1 MTWTKL
7 SDDHFDRAEIFALS
21 RSAALL
27 DIEAKVWCNRLGND
41 GHVPAAQLAR
51 LTTSPDPEA
60 DVCELVAGNVWEVDG
75 NGWQVDWSEQ
85 ETTAKITARHEINAL
100 KQENYR
106 ARKEAH
112 ALGDHSKCDARFCPS
127 LQVVTSPV
135 TGNETSYVTGPL
147 PDPAR
152 PCPTRPEGSGSGSG
166 GSAHAATPP
175 ARRELDPQGQAQ
187 PAQGTVC
194 EHGMVN
200 PDINCPKC
208 TDAARP
214 PL

>member
-7 SDDHFDRAEIFALS
+7 SDDHFDREEIFTLS
-21 RSAALL
+21 RSATLL

-41 GHVPAAQLAR
+41 GHVLAAQLAR

-60 DVCELVAGNVWEVDG
+60 DVCELVAGQVWEVDG

-85 ETTAKITARHEINAL
+85 ETKAKITARHEINAL

-112 ALGDHSKCDARFCPS
+112 AHGDHSKCDARFCPN

-135 TGNETSYVTGPL
+135 TGNEPGYVTGPL
-147 PDPAR
+147 PCPSPAR
-152 PCPTRPEGSGSGSG
+152 PVPKGQGQGQG

-175 ARRELDPQGQAQ
+175 ARRELDPQGQEQ
-187 PAQGTVC
+187 PARGTVC
-194 EHGMVN
+194 IHNV
-200 PDINCPKC
+200 INGHIGCPKC
-208 TDAARP
+208 TDAARDAS
-214 PL
+214 

>member
-21 RSAALL
+21 RSATLL

-60 DVCELVAGNVWEVDG
+60 DIAELVDGNVWEVDG

-85 ETTAKITARHEINAL
+85 ETNAKITARHETNAL

-106 ARKEAH
+106 ERKEAH
-112 ALGDHSKCDARFCPS
+112 AHGDHSKCDARFCPS

-135 TGNETSYVTGPL
+135 TGNETGYVTGP
-147 PDPAR
+147 R
-152 PCPTRPEGSGSGSG
+152 PCPTPALPVPKGQGQGQG

-175 ARRELDPQGQAQ
+175 ARREPDPQGQAQ

-194 EHGMVN
+194 EHGV
-200 PDINCPKC
+200 INGHIGCPKC
-208 TDAARP
+208 TDAARDAS
-214 PL
+214 